1 MAQKRSNS
9 SRNNSKKKNTQKN
22 NTSKNRNNKSGN
34 RKKGNTNKGGS
45 NKRYRGKIDITPRGI
60 GYFMSPDFPVD
71 VKISTKNLNGA
82 LPLDEVEIIIT
93 DKKENSNNKFHGKV
107 VNILSRGQEL
117 YTGILHIHN
126 NHTFFI
132 AEEPK
137 CYVDF
142 YIPRYNVKD
151 YQKGD
156 RVIMKFVAW
165 DELKNNPTGKI
176 TGKLE
181 GRNEHDIAMK
191 EILISRGFPLEFSEE
206 SLAEL
211 DELQE
216 EITIE
221 DESERRDMREVP
233 TLTIDPLDAKDFDD
247 ALSFQKIGDG
257 LYEIGIHIA
266 DVSHYIHPDMEL
278 DQEAYQK
285 ATSVYLPDRVLPML
299 PEKVSNQLC
308 SLRPNEDKRTFSVVV
323 LITESGEIKD
333 KWYGKTLI
341 HSDRRFTYEEAQE
354 RIESKEGD
362 WAEEI
367 NIMDSIAKKL
377 RNNRFR
383 SGAIN
388 FSSIESGF
396 IFDDDK
402 LPIGVKVKVSKDA
415 HQLIEEYM
423 LLANRLVAEFI
434 ENYKLPKN
442 LNPNSIYRV
451 HDQPVEEKLTPF
463 TAFIEHFGYSIDM
476 SDPRSI
482 AKSFNKMLSDSSGKP
497 EGPLLEQL
505 GIRTMSKAEYS
516 TVNIGH
522 YGLAFESYTHFTSPI
537 RRYPDVLVHRI
548 LFMLLKDRYKPVA
561 ALQTKANHCSSQER
575 KATECERQSNK
586 YFQVYFMSKLIGQE
600 FDGVISGVANF
611 GFWVETIEHKCEG
624 LVSVKDSFEGVDVKY
639 IPEMYCL
646 QTDDGRT
653 FQMGDKVRIKVI
665 SSNLEKR
672 QLDYQLVP

>member
-1 MAQKRSNS
+1 MA
-9 SRNNSKKKNTQKN
+9 KKNTKKPSSNKN
-22 NTSKNRNNKSGN
+22 NASRGKKQNKNQQ
-34 RKKGNTNKGGS
+34 S
-45 NKRYRGKIDITPRGI
+45 NKRRTHKGNKSKSGGNKKYRGKIDITPRGI
-60 GYFMSPDFPVD
+60 GYFMSEDFPVD
-71 VKISTKNLNGA
+71 VKIQTKNLNGA
-82 LPLDEVEIIIT
+82 LPMDEVEIILT
-93 DKKENSNNKFHGKV
+93 DKKNKSKNKFQGKV
-107 VNILSRGQEL
+107 VNILRRGQDL
-117 YTGILHIHN
+117 YTGVLHIHN

-142 YIPRYNVKD
+142 YIPKFKTQD
-151 YQKGD
+151 YTKGD

-176 TGKLE
+176 IGKLE

-206 SLAEL
+206 ALAEL
-211 DELQE
+211 QELK
-216 EITIE
+216 E
-221 DESERRDMREVP
+221 DISAEDVQERRDMREVP
-233 TLTIDPLDAKDFDD
+233 TLTIDPVDAKDFDD
-247 ALSFQKIGDG
+247 ALSFQKLEDD

-266 DVSHYIHPDMEL
+266 DVSHYIHPDMDL
-278 DQEAYQK
+278 DQEAYLK

-299 PEKVSNQLC
+299 PEKVSNVLC

-323 LITESGEIKD
+323 KINGQGQIKD

-354 RIESKEGD
+354 RIENKEGD

-367 NIMDSIAKKL
+367 NIMDKLAKIL
-377 RNNRFR
+377 REKRFR
-383 SGAIN
+383 MGAIN
-388 FSSIESGF
+388 FSSVESGF
-396 IFDDDK
+396 IFDEDK
-402 LPIGVKVKVSKDA
+402 LPIGVKVKVSQDA

-423 LLANRLVAEFI
+423 LLANRLVAEYI
-434 ENYKLPKN
+434 EKYKLPKN
-442 LNPNSIYRV
+442 LHPNSIYRV

-482 AKSFNKMLSDSSGKP
+482 ARSFNKMLLDSSGTA

-522 YGLAFESYTHFTSPI
+522 YGLAFDSYTHFTSPI
-537 RRYPDVLVHRI
+537 RRYPDILVHRI
-548 LFMLLKDRYKPVA
+548 LYMLLKDRYKPIA
-561 ALQTKANHCSSQER
+561 ALQTKANHCSNQER

-586 YFQVYFMSKLIGQE
+586 YFQVYFMSKLIGNE
-600 FDGVISGVANF
+600 YDGVISGVASF

-624 LVSVKDSFEGVDVKY
+624 LVSLKNSFEGVGVQY

-653 FQMGDKVRIKVI
+653 FQMGDRVRIKVVAA
-665 SSNLEKR
+665 NLEKR
-672 QLDYQLVP
+672 QLDYELIPE